1 MHARTLSAP
10 ILTLLLFAGAVT
22 LPGCGRKNAQ
32 ANGAPEGNPPVAYVP
47 DTKPAPEVRWADAT
61 VPKGTP
67 IRLSLIDLLTSR
79 TSRKGDPFRALVTEA
94 IVIDGTV
101 TVPSG
106 SNVLG
111 VVRDVVSGE
120 TGFMGKGGMLALD
133 FNRIDT
139 PTGAS
144 APVKARLTSLASRRT
159 STAFARG
166 GPPGAV
172 TAGAQ
177 GKEAVLEPNVP
188 MTVVLEEPLH
198 IRVKQ

>member
-10 ILTLLLFAGAVT
+10 IFALLLVTGAAI
-22 LPGCGRKNAQ
+22 LPGCGRKDTQ
-32 ANGAPEGNPPVAYVP
+32 AKAGPEGNPPVVFVP
-47 DTKPAPEVRWADAT
+47 DTKPVPEARWADAT

-67 IRLSLIDLLTSR
+67 IKVTLIDILTSR
-79 TSRKGDPFRALVTEA
+79 TSRKGDRFRALVTEA

-120 TGFMGKGGMLALD
+120 TGFKGKGGMLALE

-144 APVKARLTSLASRRT
+144 APLQARLTALARQRS
-159 STAFARG
+159 STVLARG

-172 TAGAQ
+172 TAGAE
-177 GKEAVLEPNVP
+177 GREAVLEPNVP
-188 MTVVLEEPLH
+188 MILVLEEPLH

>member
-1 MHARTLSAP
+1 MQARTLSVP
-10 ILTLLLFAGAVT
+10 IFTLLLVASAAT
-22 LPGCGRKNAQ
+22 LPGCGRKDAQ
-32 ANGAPEGNPPVAYVP
+32 ANGVREGNPPVEFVP
-47 DTKPAPEVRWADAT
+47 DTKPVPEVKWANAT

-67 IRLSLIDLLTSR
+67 IKMSLIDLLTSR

-101 TVPSG
+101 AVPSG

-120 TGFMGKGGMLALD
+120 KGFMGKGGMLALD

-144 APVKARLTSLASRRT
+144 APLKARLTSLARQRT
-159 STAFARG
+159 STVVARG

-172 TAGAQ
+172 TAGAE
-177 GKEAVLEPNVP
+177 GKEAVLEPNIP
-188 MTVVLEEPLH
+188 MILVLEEALQ
-198 IRVKQ
+198 IKVKQ